1 MNKTLLILRHEFLH
15 TVKRKGFIIFTL
27 IVPIL
32 ALLAIGIFQYVSET
46 QKPQAVNEIK
56 IGYVDEVGEFQRDT
70 IQGSITLV
78 HFDTQDAATKAL
90 IMGNITEYFVIP
102 PDYVSSGVIN
112 LYSLQGQSATP
123 IEPTMAAISN
133 FLVSNLLPGKAPPA
147 IVERIATPLNLVTT
161 TLDKTGAMV
170 PEQGGSPNEMN
181 LIIPAA
187 FGLLLA
193 LAMLF
198 SSGYMLQGLGEEK
211 ENRIMEV
218 LLSSVSTRQLLTGK
232 VFGLGAAG
240 LVQVAVWV
248 VSLPLILN
256 LASSAIGGQ
265 IGMLK
270 IPANLFVLATVY
282 FILGYLLFAVLAAGV
297 GAISP
302 TVQEGT
308 QLSAIYSIFAI
319 APIWFLG
326 LIVPYPNSPLSVF
339 FTIFPLTAPVLVMA
353 RLGLT
358 GIAPWELATSITVM
372 VLSIVGGLLLASKVF
387 RVYLLM
393 YGKRPKLGEIIRSL
407 KNE

>member
-1 MNKTLLILRHEFLH
+1 MNKALLILRHEFLH

-46 QKPQAVNEIK
+46 QKPQAVKEVK
-56 IGYVDEVGEFQRDT
+56 IGYVDEAGGFQRDT
-70 IQGSITLV
+70 VQGSITLV
-78 HFDTQDAATKAL
+78 QFDTPDAATKAL
-90 IMGNITEYFVIP
+90 IMGNIVEYFVIP
-102 PDYVSSGVIN
+102 PGYVSSGVIN
-112 LYSLQGQSATP
+112 LYSFQGQSAS
-123 IEPTMAAISN
+123 PTENMTISN
-133 FLVSNLLPGKAPPA
+133 FLVSNLLAGKAPPA
-147 IVERIATPLNLVTT
+147 IVERVTTPLNLVTT
-161 TLDKTGAMV
+161 TLDKTGAMA
-170 PEQGGSPNEMN
+170 PEQGGSTNLTN
-181 LIIPAA
+181 LIIPGV
-187 FGLLLA
+187 FSLLLA

-232 VFGLGAAG
+232 VLGLGAAG

-297 GAISP
+297 GAIST

-308 QLSAIYSIFAI
+308 QLSAIYSICAI
-319 APIWFLG
+319 APVWFIS
-326 LIVPYPNSPLSVF
+326 LIILYPNSPLSVF

-358 GIAPWELATSITVM
+358 SIAPWELATSITVM

>member
-15 TVKRKGFIIFTL
+15 TVTRKGFIIMTL
-27 IVPIL
+27 IIPIL
-32 ALLAIGIFQYVSET
+32 ALLAIGIFQYVSAT
-46 QKPQAVNEIK
+46 QKPQSVKEIK
-56 IGYVDEVGEFQRDT
+56 IAYVDEVGGFQRDT
-70 IQGSITLV
+70 VQGSITLV
-78 HFDTQDAATKAL
+78 RFDTPDAATKAL
-90 IMGNITEYFVIP
+90 ITGNIAEYFVIP

-123 IEPTMAAISN
+123 IETMAISN
-133 FLVSNLLPGKAPPA
+133 FLVGNLLLAGKAPPA
-147 IVERIATPLNLVTT
+147 IVERVTTPLNLVTT
-161 TLDKTGAMV
+161 TLDKIGAV
-170 PEQGGSPNEMN
+170 APEQGGSTN
-181 LIIPAA
+181 LIPAA

-193 LAMLF
+193 LAIVF

-211 ENRIMEV
+211 ENRIMEI

-232 VFGLGAAG
+232 VFGLSAAG

-256 LASSAIGGQ
+256 LASATTGGHVSM
-265 IGMLK
+265 ML
-270 IPANLFVLATVY
+270 IPANLLVLATVY

-308 QLSAIYSIFAI
+308 QLSSIYSIFAI

-326 LIVPYPNSPLSVF
+326 LIVLYPNSPLSVF
-339 FTIFPLTAPVLVMA
+339 FTIFPLTAPILVMA

-358 GIAPWELATSITVM
+358 SIAPWELATSITVM

-387 RVYLLM
+387 GVYLLM
-393 YGKRPKLGEIIRSL
+393 YGKRPKFGEIIRSL
-407 KNE
+407 KNG

>member
-1 MNKTLLILRHEFLH
+1 MNKTLLILRHEFLL
-15 TVKRKGFIIFTL
+15 TITRKGFIIMTL
-27 IVPIL
+27 IVPLL
-32 ALLAIGIFQYVSET
+32 ALLAIGIFQYVSAT
-46 QKPQAVNEIK
+46 QKPQAVKEVK
-56 IGYVDEVGEFQRDT
+56 IAYVDEVGGFQRDT
-70 IQGSITLV
+70 VQGSITLV
-78 HFDTQDAATKAL
+78 RFDTPDAATKAL
-90 IMGNITEYFVIP
+90 IAGNIAEYFVIP

-112 LYSLQGQSATP
+112 LYSIQGQSATP
-123 IEPTMAAISN
+123 IETTMTAISN
-133 FLVSNLLPGKAPPA
+133 FLVGNLLAGKAPPA
-147 IVERIATPLNLVTT
+147 TVERVTTPLNLVTT
-161 TLDKTGAMV
+161 TLDKTGAV
-170 PEQGGSPNEMN
+170 APEQGGSTNF
-181 LIIPAA
+181 IPAA
-187 FGLLLA
+187 FGFLLA
-193 LAMLF
+193 LAIVF
-198 SSGYMLQGLGEEK
+198 SSGYMLQGLGGEK
-211 ENRIMEV
+211 ENRVMEI

-256 LASSAIGGQ
+256 LASATTGGHVSM
-265 IGMLK
+265 ML
-270 IPANLFVLATVY
+270 IPANFLVLAPVY

-302 TVQEGT
+302 TVQEGA
-308 QLSAIYSIFAI
+308 QLSAIFSIFAI

-339 FTIFPLTAPVLVMA
+339 FSIFPLTAPMLVMS

-358 GIAPWELATSITVM
+358 NIAPWELAVSITVM